1 MYWYKVW
8 DHGPCAHTF
17 RLILQ
22 SLAKAELF
30 LSLATIFRQYD
41 MELFGTIFERDV
53 KLKHDMFLPRPSDE
67 GRGMRVLYK

>member
-1 MYWYKVW
+1 
-8 DHGPCAHTF
+8 
-17 RLILQ
+17 
-22 SLAKAELF
+22 
-30 LSLATIFRQYD
+30 